1 MLPEVIEAK
10 RGHGRLPSVPKVDG
24 RCPSLEATPAA
35 AACSSP
41 PERLFGLAHDVAPG
55 QPDIVEVA
63 IGPMGQF
70 AALTPPVAPDMEG
83 LGELGQKSRTMMIC
97 H

>member
-24 RCPSLEATPAA
+24 RRPSLEATPAA

-41 PERLFGLAHDVAPG
+41 PERLFGLTHYVTPG
-55 QPDIVEVA
+55 QPDVVECA
-63 IGPMGQF
+63 ICPRGQF
-70 AALTPPVAPDMEG
+70 AALTPPVAPDIDG